1 MQTPMN
7 NITSDTHSCVFTA
20 NDSLT
25 SCCVTSDNVISGID
39 NSCAISVDISSVNE
53 YSSWKVVLEDSY
65 GTYQYPHETYYPIT
79 YAVCN
84 NNYDTSHVCDDE
96 PLFNVKR
103 RRKINIR
110 FTV

>member
-1 MQTPMN
+1 MN

-39 NSCAISVDISSVNE
+39 NSCTISIDSSSGND
-53 YSSWKVVLEDSY
+53 YSSWKVFLDNSY
-65 GTYQYPHETYYPIT
+65 GTYQYPLTYNPIT
-79 YAVCN
+79 YTVYDD
-84 NNYDTSHVCDDE
+84 NYDTSPVCDDE
-96 PLFNVKR
+96 PLFCVKR

>member
-1 MQTPMN
+1 MQTLIN
-7 NITSDTHSCVFTA
+7 NITSDTLSGVFTA

-39 NSCAISVDISSVNE
+39 NSYTISVDTSTGND
-53 YSSWKVVLEDSY
+53 YSSWKVVLADSY
-65 GTYQYPHETYYPIT
+65 GTYQYPFVPYPTIT
-79 YAVCN
+79 YDV
-84 NNYDTSHVCDDE
+84 YDDTYSTSPVFDDE
-96 PLFNVKR
+96 PLFRVKR